1 MKPSFSI
8 KHLLFLNQST
18 LFNSLRFRT
27 LGLQLISLFSFTL
40 LSGCNLEGE
49 AFSTTVQNRIE
60 HSINYR
66 IARAK
71 EYSEPIYEQTK
82 ASLTL
87 TLSLEDLGN
96 GRNTVIWDTTFSM
109 RSIREFPA
117 PNSPLV
123 FQKNI
128 SRNVNQNEVL
138 RISQSLQFRDQDNT
152 VWSEAKGE
160 IIPRDIRFK
169 KLEITL

>member
-1 MKPSFSI
+1 MKPAFSI
-8 KHLLFLNQST
+8 QHLGVLHPTT
-18 LFNSLRFRT
+18 LFNSPRIRT
-27 LGLQLISLFSFTL
+27 LGLQLVSLLSFAL
-40 LSGCNLEGE
+40 LSGCNLGGD
-49 AFSTTVQNRIE
+49 AFSATVQHRIE

-71 EYSEPIYEQTK
+71 EYSEPIYDQTR

-117 PNSPLV
+117 PNTPLV
-123 FQKNI
+123 FQKDI
-128 SRNVNQNEVL
+128 KRNVNPNEVL
-138 RISQSLQFRDQDNT
+138 RISQSLQFRDRDNT

-169 KLEITL
+169 QLDITL

>member
-1 MKPSFSI
+1 MKTAFSI
-8 KHLLFLNQST
+8 QHLGLLHPTILF
-18 LFNSLRFRT
+18 FGPRFRT
-27 LGLQLISLFSFTL
+27 LGLQLVSLLSFVL
-40 LSGCNLEGE
+40 LSGCNLEGD

-71 EYSEPIYEQTK
+71 EYSEPIYDQTR

-87 TLSLEDLGN
+87 TLSLEDLGTGKN
-96 GRNTVIWDTTFSM
+96 KLIWDTVFSM

-117 PNSPLV
+117 PNTPLV

-128 SRNVNQNEVL
+128 SRNVNPNEVL
-138 RISQSLQFRDQDNT
+138 RISQSIQYRDQNNT

-169 KLEITL
+169 QLDITL